1 MQGAFATRGKMILP
15 ITHVKTEIVMN
26 ELIELGYIVVE
37 TKSSAMGSFVETA
50 TLISTRT
57 PQ

>member
-1 MQGAFATRGKMILP
+1 MQHSGAAGDP
-15 ITHVKTEIVMN
+15 SITHVQMEIVMN